1 MKNIKS
7 LIPIAAV
14 LLLASCGNR
23 QRINKEEVIN
33 YDITTT
39 FAGLTHENEILCG
52 GYSEVREPDMD
63 EYQLFREVTD
73 TVKGMTFTP
82 LSVQTQVV
90 AGTNYKFYC
99 RFSDVTEE
107 FNPGHC
113 YLTIYKPLPGKGEP
127 TITSIEKI
135 KIL

>member
-7 LIPIAAV
+7 IILIAAV
-14 LLLASCGNR
+14 LILASCGNR

-33 YDITTT
+33 YDTTT

-99 RFSDVTEE
+99 RFSDVTDE

-113 YLTIYKPLPGKGEP
+113 YLTIYKPLPGQGEP
-127 TITSIEKI
+127 TITSIDKVD
-135 KIL
+135 